1 MGSSPQTGGFT
12 ARAERLLASVES
24 AIDGVADDLDID
36 VLRAGNV
43 ITLTFENGHR
53 MVVNSQE
60 AAQEIWLA
68 ARSGGFHYRWDD
80 GAQCWRDTRSDE
92 DLRVVLSRLIELEV
106 GVAPALGL

>member
-1 MGSSPQTGGFT
+1 MGSGPQEVGFT
-12 ARAERLLASVES
+12 GRAERLLGSIES

-36 VLRAGNV
+36 VLRTGNV

-68 ARSGGFHYRWDD
+68 ARSGGFHYRWDES
-80 GAQCWRDTRSDE
+80 AQSWRDTRTNE